1 MEGVWPMVARKRDR
15 PESMD
20 PGVRRDDEKGEAAAD
35 HHPQTKKGAGVATD
49 APSHAVR
56 QARYAAWGRAAFAC
70 ATIAA
75 KAAVSCIAMSARTFR
90 SRSMLASFRPC
101 MNCE

>member
-1 MEGVWPMVARKRDR
+1 MVARKRQR
-15 PESMD
+15 PQSMD
-20 PGVRRDDEKGEAAAD
+20 PGVRRMTKRGRR
-35 HHPQTKKGAGVATD
+35 PPITTPKPKKGAGVATD
-49 APSHAVR
+49 APPRSVR

>member
-1 MEGVWPMVARKRDR
+1 MVARKRER

-20 PGVRRDDEKGEAAAD
+20 PGVRRDDEGRTS
-35 HHPQTKKGAGVATD
+35 TKKGAGVATD
-49 APSHAVR
+49 APSHSVR